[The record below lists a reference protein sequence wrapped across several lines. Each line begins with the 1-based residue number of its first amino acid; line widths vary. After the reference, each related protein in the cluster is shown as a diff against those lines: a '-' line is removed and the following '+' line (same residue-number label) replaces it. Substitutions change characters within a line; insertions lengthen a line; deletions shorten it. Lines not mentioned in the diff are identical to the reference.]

1 MTEYKIVQVV
11 DGQLTVDKTDDVEAW
26 AAMRG
31 IEITGYNANPRNRAE
46 LQGQPILATF
56 CGPMWDGGPIRY
68 ESPEANDILS
78 A

>member
-1 MTEYKIVQVV
+1 MKYKIVECV
-11 DGQLTVDKTDDVEAW
+11 DGKLTMSETDDVIAW
-26 AAMRG
+26 AAVRG
-31 IEITGYNANPRNRAE
+31 IEVAGENRNHRQRAE
-46 LQGQPILATF
+46 LQGQPVLAGY